1 MVDFERI
8 ISKECLA
15 VFLLAQCFCILPI
28 SKQTAVSGLKKLRYG
43 TLYKTSATLATTCL
57 LIDYIVHFSSR
68 KDYLIFYE
76 TKYQTENIHQ
86 QVEITFSILTFTF
99 MFYVCLFQDSKQF
112 DLIKDFFE
120 IENDLD
126 TLNPVNSHSNRN
138 SYITFTRIYLIL
150 FLLYITISLTS
161 FFLKIFSGISAI
173 PLYSWLVIM
182 INTVQVIMVINLLK
196 LIKGYLAFL
205 NVRILQNS
213 LNLGELNFFF
223 FLRLHDK
230 TLDLIRKMN
239 SVCGFKMVLCIAY
252 IFFTITNETLLFSD
266 ILLCEFQAP
275 LPFAMLSIFWVLC
288 NFSLIL
294 GLCFKGTEV
303 NDEVSFRKKTLYKY
317 DVIFA

>member
-1 MVDFERI
+1 MSLARLYCSLLVEER
-8 ISKECLA
+8 LFH
-15 VFLLAQCFCILPI
+15 FLRDQIPNREYPP
-28 SKQTAVSGLKKLRYG
+28 TSGNNFL
-43 TLYKTSATLATTCL
+43 
-57 LIDYIVHFSSR
+57 
-68 KDYLIFYE
+68 
-76 TKYQTENIHQ
+76 
-86 QVEITFSILTFTF
+86 ILTFTF
-99 MFYVCLFQDSKQF
+99 MFYVCAIQDSRQF
-112 DLIKDFFE
+112 DLIKNFFE

-126 TLNPVNSHSNRN
+126 TLNPVNGHLNWN

-230 TLDLIRKMN
+230 ILDLIRKMK

-266 ILLCEFQAP
+266 ILLREIQAP

-294 GLCFKGTEV
+294 GLCLQGTEV
-303 NDEVSFRKKTLYKY
+303 NDEVSFRKKSFINMMLYLPS
-317 DVIFA
+317 INWTTN